1 MKHALLKTKSRLIM
15 SLMIVIMSV
24 VYTSCDDTETT
35 DSTKF
40 TIFYSG
46 MTDIGPSMSGRISS
60 PTYKGNTPS
69 DFAITKVT
77 LKGEAYSGDCFT
89 IDPND
94 GFISINS
101 TKDMQVG
108 LYKLSISCISGGN
121 YYEFKDI
128 VEINFLKAVPDGIT
142 VEPNKL
148 QVKYNDIIDETS
160 EVELPTAQVKTDG
173 DHVTI
178 TNYEIAKSDYSKYFD
193 ITKSGKISIIKG
205 SAALLPGIYNISLK
219 LTTGASSE
227 DEGIFENALEI
238 NVTSAPFGL
247 EYTPNED
254 MLEAENDKSGKTS
267 FQSNAPALKGSLEG
281 IEYSI
286 KNITPT
292 TDKIKIDPTTG
303 VLSVDKDHG
312 LQSGNNYV
320 ISIHVKNNFG
330 EEDFNNAFTLQVVEY
345 IEPISG
351 FEYETSI
358 DKYQYSKFTINPKEG
373 LKGDN
378 IQFSLINEPDA
389 LKGQI
394 EFDAQTGTI
403 SVEKG
408 NTIPQGNYSLTVR
421 ATNSKNAE
429 NPADATFTLNI
440 IENPNYF
447 TDIRYG
453 NNIDVPEE
461 NNANQFRITEDN
473 EANADAT
480 LKGFTF
486 PSPQTGL
493 KGDVSV
499 AWSIKNGNKCD
510 NLTIDSNTGKISF
523 NQEATW
529 PADNK
534 GVKANTIG
542 FCYVTATA
550 GTDKDSQIS
559 QTTLVFIHYDLKA
572 NNGVHIHYNPFVFQ
586 ADPKNGG
593 NSTVPLVTVN
603 GTTTTSNFALDYRR
617 SFNYYPTEG
626 TLVKGAPATAG
637 SFLNELWTTYYKA
650 MDIKLSTGSRNPMS
664 YYGSVYDMSHSKKL
678 PNQSDRLSVA
688 LAYVVPNDLTIH
700 ISPNIWKNSKGEYA
714 NGIMVGEMTFLTN
727 VTVDTKETGDLLK
740 DGKKIA
746 PIIIWFDKK
755 FIKP

>member
-1 MKHALLKTKSRLIM
+1 MKKNILLFSCFLVIAAVSLKAQEIRPMPADSAYGVVHISVCNLREEGKFTSGMSTQALLGMPVKVLQYTGWYEIQTPDDYTGWVHRMVITPMSKERYDEWNRAEKIVVTSHYGFAYEKPDESSQPVSDVVAGNRLKWEGSKGHFYKVSYPDGRKAYISKSISQPETKWRASLKQDVESIIATAYSMMGVPYLWAGTSSKGVDCSGLVRTVLFMHDIIIPRDASQQAYVGEHIEIAPDFANVQRGDLVFFGRKATAERKEGISHVGIYLGNKQFIHALGD
-15 SLMIVIMSV
+15 VH
-24 VYTSCDDTETT
+24 
-35 DSTKF
+35 
-40 TIFYSG
+40 
-46 MTDIGPSMSGRISS
+46 ISS
-60 PTYKGNTPS
+60 MNPADKNYDEFNTKRLL
-69 DFAITKVT
+69 FAVRF
-77 LKGEAYSGDCFT
+77 LPY
-89 IDPND
+89 
-94 GFISINS
+94 IN
-101 TKDMQVG
+101 K
-108 LYKLSISCISGGN
+108 
-121 YYEFKDI
+121 
-128 VEINFLKAVPDGIT
+128 
-142 VEPNKL
+142 
-148 QVKYNDIIDETS
+148 
-160 EVELPTAQVKTDG
+160 
-173 DHVTI
+173 
-178 TNYEIAKSDYSKYFD
+178 
-193 ITKSGKISIIKG
+193 
-205 SAALLPGIYNISLK
+205 
-219 LTTGASSE
+219 
-227 DEGIFENALEI
+227 
-238 NVTSAPFGL
+238 
-247 EYTPNED
+247 
-254 MLEAENDKSGKTS
+254 
-267 FQSNAPALKGSLEG
+267 
-281 IEYSI
+281 
-286 KNITPT
+286 
-292 TDKIKIDPTTG
+292 
-303 VLSVDKDHG
+303 
-312 LQSGNNYV
+312 
-320 ISIHVKNNFG
+320 
-330 EEDFNNAFTLQVVEY
+330 
-345 IEPISG
+345 
-351 FEYETSI
+351 
-358 DKYQYSKFTINPKEG
+358 
-373 LKGDN
+373 
-378 IQFSLINEPDA
+378 
-389 LKGQI
+389 
-394 EFDAQTGTI
+394 
-403 SVEKG
+403 EKG
-408 NTIPQGNYSLTVR
+408 MNTIPQGNYSLTVR

-755 FIKP
+755 FIK

>member
-1 MKHALLKTKSRLIM
+1 MKHTLLKTKSRLIM
-15 SLMIVIMSV
+15 SLMIVIMGV

-178 TNYEIAKSDYSKYFD
+178 TKYEIAKSDYSKYFD

-205 SAALLPGIYNISLK
+205 STALLPGIYNISLK

-358 DKYQYSKFTINPKEG
+358 DKYQYSKFTISPKEG

-408 NTIPQGNYSLTVR
+408 NTIPQGNYPLTVR

-480 LKGFTF
+480 LKSFTF

-493 KGDVSV
+493 KGNVSV
-499 AWSIKNGNKCD
+499 AWSIKNGNNCD
-510 NLTIDSNTGKISF
+510 N
-523 NQEATW
+523 
-529 PADNK
+529 
-534 GVKANTIG
+534 
-542 FCYVTATA
+542 
-550 GTDKDSQIS
+550 
-559 QTTLVFIHYDLKA
+559 
-572 NNGVHIHYNPFVFQ
+572 
-586 ADPKNGG
+586 
-593 NSTVPLVTVN
+593 
-603 GTTTTSNFALDYRR
+603 
-617 SFNYYPTEG
+617 
-626 TLVKGAPATAG
+626 
-637 SFLNELWTTYYKA
+637 
-650 MDIKLSTGSRNPMS
+650 
-664 YYGSVYDMSHSKKL
+664 
-678 PNQSDRLSVA
+678 
-688 LAYVVPNDLTIH
+688 
-700 ISPNIWKNSKGEYA
+700 
-714 NGIMVGEMTFLTN
+714 
-727 VTVDTKETGDLLK
+727 
-740 DGKKIA
+740 
-746 PIIIWFDKK
+746 
-755 FIKP
+755 

>member
-35 DSTKF
+35 
-40 TIFYSG
+40 YSG

-529 PADNK
+529 PADNN

-626 TLVKGAPATAG
+626 TLVKGAPGTAG

-700 ISPNIWKNSKGEYA
+700 ISPNIWKNSNGEYA

-727 VTVDTKETGDLLK
+727 VTVDTTETGESLK
-740 DGKKIA
+740 NGKKIA

-755 FIKP
+755 FIK

>member
-40 TIFYSG
+40 TILYSG

-529 PADNK
+529 PADNN

-626 TLVKGAPATAG
+626 TLVKGAPGTAG

-700 ISPNIWKNSKGEYA
+700 ISPNIWKNSNGEYA

-727 VTVDTKETGDLLK
+727 VTVDTTETGESLK
-740 DGKKIA
+740 NGKKIA

-755 FIKP
+755 FIK

>member
-89 IDPND
+89 INPND

-178 TNYEIAKSDYSKYFD
+178 TKYEIAKSDYSKYFD

-205 SAALLPGIYNISLK
+205 STALLPGIYNISLK

-267 FQSNAPALKGSLEG
+267 FQSNAPALKGSL
-281 IEYSI
+281 EYSI

-358 DKYQYSKFTINPKEG
+358 DKYQYSKFTISPKEG

-408 NTIPQGNYSLTVR
+408 NTIPQGNYPLTVR

-480 LKGFTF
+480 LKSFTF

-493 KGDVSV
+493 KGNVSV
-499 AWSIKNGNKCD
+499 AWSIKNGNNCD

-529 PADNK
+529 PADKN

-603 GTTTTSNFALDYRR
+603 GITTTSNFALDYRR

-626 TLVKGAPATAG
+626 TLVKGAPGAAG

-678 PNQSDRLSVA
+678 PNQSDS
-688 LAYVVPNDLTIH
+688 
-700 ISPNIWKNSKGEYA
+700 
-714 NGIMVGEMTFLTN
+714 
-727 VTVDTKETGDLLK
+727 
-740 DGKKIA
+740 
-746 PIIIWFDKK
+746 
-755 FIKP
+755 

>member
-529 PADNK
+529 PADNN

-617 SFNYYPTEG
+617 SFKYYPTEG
-626 TLVKGAPATAG
+626 TLVKGAPGTAG

-700 ISPNIWKNSKGEYA
+700 ISPNIWKNSNGEYA

-727 VTVDTKETGDLLK
+727 VTVDTTETGESLK
-740 DGKKIA
+740 NGKKIA

-755 FIKP
+755 FIK

>member
-15 SLMIVIMSV
+15 SLMIVIMGV

-128 VEINFLKAVPDGIT
+128 VEINFLKAVPDGIS

-486 PSPQTGL
+486 PSPHTGL

-529 PADNK
+529 PADNN

-572 NNGVHIHYNPFVFQ
+572 NNGVHIHYTPFIFH

-626 TLVKGAPATAG
+626 TLVKGAPGTAG

-700 ISPNIWKNSKGEYA
+700 ISPNIWKNSNGEYA

-727 VTVDTKETGDLLK
+727 VTVDTTETGESLK
-740 DGKKIA
+740 NGKKIA

-755 FIKP
+755 FIK

>member
-193 ITKSGKISIIKG
+193 ITKSGKISINKG

-529 PADNK
+529 PADNN

-626 TLVKGAPATAG
+626 TLVKGAPGTAG

-700 ISPNIWKNSKGEYA
+700 ISPNIWKNSNGEYA

-727 VTVDTKETGDLLK
+727 VTVDTTETGESLK
-740 DGKKIA
+740 NGKKIA

-755 FIKP
+755 FIK

>member
-529 PADNK
+529 PADNN

-626 TLVKGAPATAG
+626 TLVKGAPGTAG

-650 MDIKLSTGSRNPMS
+650 MDIKLSAGSRNPMS

-700 ISPNIWKNSKGEYA
+700 ISPNIWKNSNGEYA

-727 VTVDTKETGDLLK
+727 VTVDTTETGESLK
-740 DGKKIA
+740 NGKKIA

-755 FIKP
+755 FIK

>member
-15 SLMIVIMSV
+15 SLMIVIMGV

-128 VEINFLKAVPDGIT
+128 VEINFLKAVPDGIS

-286 KNITPT
+286 ENITPT

-320 ISIHVKNNFG
+320 ISIHVQNNFG

-358 DKYQYSKFTINPKEG
+358 DKYQYSKFTISPKEG

-529 PADNK
+529 PADNN

-626 TLVKGAPATAG
+626 TLVKGAPGTAG

-700 ISPNIWKNSKGEYA
+700 ISPNIWKNSNGEYA

-727 VTVDTKETGDLLK
+727 VTVDTTETGESLK
-740 DGKKIA
+740 NGKKIA

-755 FIKP
+755 FIK

>member
-529 PADNK
+529 PADNN

-626 TLVKGAPATAG
+626 TLVKGAPGTAG

-664 YYGSVYDMSHSKKL
+664 YYGSVYDMSHNSKKL

-700 ISPNIWKNSKGEYA
+700 ISPNIWKNSNGEYA

-727 VTVDTKETGDLLK
+727 VTVDTTETGESLK
-740 DGKKIA
+740 NGKKIA

-755 FIKP
+755 FIK

>member
-603 GTTTTSNFALDYRR
+603 GITTTSNFALDYRR

-650 MDIKLSTGSRNPMS
+650 MDIKLSAGSRNPMS

-755 FIKP
+755 FIK

>member
-178 TNYEIAKSDYSKYFD
+178 TKYEIAKSDYSKYFD

-205 SAALLPGIYNISLK
+205 STALLPGIYNISLK

-247 EYTPNED
+247 ENTPNED

-345 IEPISG
+345 IEPISV

-358 DKYQYSKFTINPKEG
+358 DKYQYSKFTFSPKEG

-408 NTIPQGNYSLTVR
+408 NTIPQGNYPLTVR

-480 LKGFTF
+480 LKSFTF

-493 KGDVSV
+493 KGNVSV
-499 AWSIKNGNKCD
+499 AWSIKNGNNCD

-529 PADNK
+529 PADKN

-626 TLVKGAPATAG
+626 TLVKGAPGTAG

-700 ISPNIWKNSKGEYA
+700 ISPNIWKNSNGEYA

-727 VTVDTKETGDLLK
+727 VTVDTTETGESLK
-740 DGKKIA
+740 NGKKIA

-755 FIKP
+755 FIK

>member
-1 MKHALLKTKSRLIM
+1 MKHTLLKTKSRLIM
-15 SLMIVIMSV
+15 SLMIVIMGV

-178 TNYEIAKSDYSKYFD
+178 TKYEIAKSDYSKYFD

-205 SAALLPGIYNISLK
+205 STALLPGIYNISLK

-254 MLEAENDKSGKTS
+254 MLEAEND
-267 FQSNAPALKGSLEG
+267 A
-281 IEYSI
+281 
-286 KNITPT
+286 
-292 TDKIKIDPTTG
+292 

-358 DKYQYSKFTINPKEG
+358 DKYQYSKFTISPKEG

-408 NTIPQGNYSLTVR
+408 NTIPQGNYPLTVR

-480 LKGFTF
+480 LKSFTF

-493 KGDVSV
+493 KGNVSV
-499 AWSIKNGNKCD
+499 AWSIKNGNNCD

-529 PADNK
+529 PADKNE
-534 GVKANTIG
+534 VKANTIG

-603 GTTTTSNFALDYRR
+603 GITTTSNFALDYRR

-626 TLVKGAPATAG
+626 TLVKGAPGTAG

-727 VTVDTKETGDLLK
+727 VTVDTTETGESLK
-740 DGKKIA
+740 NGKKIA

-755 FIKP
+755 FIK

>member
-378 IQFSLINEPDA
+378 IQFSLINGPDA

-499 AWSIKNGNKCD
+499 ARSIKNGNKCD

-529 PADNK
+529 PADNN

-626 TLVKGAPATAG
+626 TLVKGAPGTAG

-700 ISPNIWKNSKGEYA
+700 ISPNIWKNSNGEYA

-727 VTVDTKETGDLLK
+727 VTVDTTETGESLK
-740 DGKKIA
+740 NGKKIA

-755 FIKP
+755 FIK

>member
-89 IDPND
+89 INPND

-178 TNYEIAKSDYSKYFD
+178 TKYEIAKSDYSKYFD

-205 SAALLPGIYNISLK
+205 STALLPGIYNISLK

-267 FQSNAPALKGSLEG
+267 FQSNGPALKGSLEG

-358 DKYQYSKFTINPKEG
+358 DKYQYSKFTISPKEG

-408 NTIPQGNYSLTVR
+408 NTIPQGNYPLTVR

-480 LKGFTF
+480 LKSFTF

-493 KGDVSV
+493 KGNVSV
-499 AWSIKNGNKCD
+499 AWSIKNGNNCD

-529 PADNK
+529 PADKN

-603 GTTTTSNFALDYRR
+603 GITTTSNFALDYRR

-626 TLVKGAPATAG
+626 TLVKGAPGAAG

-700 ISPNIWKNSKGEYA
+700 ISPNIWKNSNGEYA

-727 VTVDTKETGDLLK
+727 VTVDTTETGESLK
-740 DGKKIA
+740 NGKKIA

-755 FIKP
+755 FIK

>member
-89 IDPND
+89 INPND

-178 TNYEIAKSDYSKYFD
+178 TKYEIAKSDYSKYFD

-205 SAALLPGIYNISLK
+205 STALLPGIYNISLK

-267 FQSNAPALKGSLEG
+267 FQSNAPALKGPLEG

-358 DKYQYSKFTINPKEG
+358 DKYQYSKFTISPKEG

-408 NTIPQGNYSLTVR
+408 NTIPQGNYPLTVR

-480 LKGFTF
+480 LKSFTF

-493 KGDVSV
+493 KGNVSV
-499 AWSIKNGNKCD
+499 AWSIKNGNNCD

-529 PADNK
+529 PADKN

-603 GTTTTSNFALDYRR
+603 GITTTSNFALDYRR

-626 TLVKGAPATAG
+626 TLVKGAPGAAG

-700 ISPNIWKNSKGEYA
+700 ISPNIWKNSNGEYA

-727 VTVDTKETGDLLK
+727 VTVDTTETGESLK
-740 DGKKIA
+740 NGKKIA

-755 FIKP
+755 FIK

>member
-529 PADNK
+529 PADNS

-626 TLVKGAPATAG
+626 TLVKGAPGTAG

-700 ISPNIWKNSKGEYA
+700 ISPNIWKNSNGEYA

-727 VTVDTKETGDLLK
+727 VTVDTTETGESLK
-740 DGKKIA
+740 NGKKIA

-755 FIKP
+755 FIK

>member
-473 EANADAT
+473 EAKRM
-480 LKGFTF
+480 L
-486 PSPQTGL
+486 
-493 KGDVSV
+493 
-499 AWSIKNGNKCD
+499 
-510 NLTIDSNTGKISF
+510 
-523 NQEATW
+523 
-529 PADNK
+529 
-534 GVKANTIG
+534 
-542 FCYVTATA
+542 
-550 GTDKDSQIS
+550 
-559 QTTLVFIHYDLKA
+559 H
-572 NNGVHIHYNPFVFQ
+572 
-586 ADPKNGG
+586 
-593 NSTVPLVTVN
+593 
-603 GTTTTSNFALDYRR
+603 
-617 SFNYYPTEG
+617 
-626 TLVKGAPATAG
+626 
-637 SFLNELWTTYYKA
+637 
-650 MDIKLSTGSRNPMS
+650 
-664 YYGSVYDMSHSKKL
+664 
-678 PNQSDRLSVA
+678 
-688 LAYVVPNDLTIH
+688 
-700 ISPNIWKNSKGEYA
+700 
-714 NGIMVGEMTFLTN
+714 
-727 VTVDTKETGDLLK
+727 
-740 DGKKIA
+740 
-746 PIIIWFDKK
+746 
-755 FIKP
+755 

>member
-89 IDPND
+89 INPND

-178 TNYEIAKSDYSKYFD
+178 TKYEIAKSDYSKYFD

-205 SAALLPGIYNISLK
+205 STALLPGIYNISLK

-281 IEYSI
+281 IEHSI

-358 DKYQYSKFTINPKEG
+358 DKYQYSKFTISPKEG

-408 NTIPQGNYSLTVR
+408 NTIPQGNYPLTVR

-480 LKGFTF
+480 LKSFTF

-493 KGDVSV
+493 KGNVSV
-499 AWSIKNGNKCD
+499 AWSIKNGNNCD

-529 PADNK
+529 PADKN

-603 GTTTTSNFALDYRR
+603 GITTTSNFALDYRR

-626 TLVKGAPATAG
+626 TLVKGAPGAAG

-700 ISPNIWKNSKGEYA
+700 ISPNIWKNSNGEYA

-727 VTVDTKETGDLLK
+727 VTVDTTETGESLK
-740 DGKKIA
+740 NGKKIA

-755 FIKP
+755 FIK

>member
-529 PADNK
+529 LADNN

-626 TLVKGAPATAG
+626 TLVKGAPGTAG

-700 ISPNIWKNSKGEYA
+700 ISPNIWKNSNGEYA

-727 VTVDTKETGDLLK
+727 VTVDTTETGESLK
-740 DGKKIA
+740 NGKKIA

-755 FIKP
+755 FIK

>member
-89 IDPND
+89 INPND

-178 TNYEIAKSDYSKYFD
+178 TKYEIAKSDYSKYFD

-205 SAALLPGIYNISLK
+205 STALLPGIYNISLK

-267 FQSNAPALKGSLEG
+267 FQSNAPALKGPLEG

-320 ISIHVKNNFG
+320 ISIHVQNNFG

-358 DKYQYSKFTINPKEG
+358 DKYQYSKFTISPKEG

-480 LKGFTF
+480 LKSFTF

-493 KGDVSV
+493 KGNVSV
-499 AWSIKNGNKCD
+499 AWSIKNGNNCD

-529 PADNK
+529 PADKN

-603 GTTTTSNFALDYRR
+603 GITTTSNFALDYRR

-626 TLVKGAPATAG
+626 TLVKGAPGAAG

-700 ISPNIWKNSKGEYA
+700 ISPNIWKNSNGEYA

-727 VTVDTKETGDLLK
+727 VTVDTTETGESLK
-740 DGKKIA
+740 NGKKIA

-755 FIKP
+755 FIK

>member
-108 LYKLSISCISGGN
+108 LYKLSISCISGGT

-529 PADNK
+529 PADNN

-626 TLVKGAPATAG
+626 TLVKGAPGTAG

-700 ISPNIWKNSKGEYA
+700 ISPNIWKNSNGEYA

-727 VTVDTKETGDLLK
+727 VTVDTTETGESLK
-740 DGKKIA
+740 NGKKIA

-755 FIKP
+755 FIK

>member
-1 MKHALLKTKSRLIM
+1 MKHTLLKTKSRLIM
-15 SLMIVIMSV
+15 SLMIVIMGV

-178 TNYEIAKSDYSKYFD
+178 TKYEIAKSDYSKYFD

-205 SAALLPGIYNISLK
+205 STALLPGIYNISLK

-267 FQSNAPALKGSLEG
+267 FQSKAPALKGSLEG
-281 IEYSI
+281 REYSI

-358 DKYQYSKFTINPKEG
+358 DKYQYSKFTISPKEG

-408 NTIPQGNYSLTVR
+408 NTIPQGNYPLTVR

-480 LKGFTF
+480 LKSFTF

-493 KGDVSV
+493 KGNVSV
-499 AWSIKNGNKCD
+499 AWSIKNGNNCD

-529 PADNK
+529 PADKNE
-534 GVKANTIG
+534 VKANTIG

-603 GTTTTSNFALDYRR
+603 GITTTSNFALDYRR

-626 TLVKGAPATAG
+626 TLVKGAPGTAG

-700 ISPNIWKNSKGEYA
+700 ISPNIWKNSNGEYA

-727 VTVDTKETGDLLK
+727 VTVDTTETGESLK
-740 DGKKIA
+740 NGKKIA

-755 FIKP
+755 FIK

>member
-1 MKHALLKTKSRLIM
+1 MKHTLLKTKSRLIM
-15 SLMIVIMSV
+15 SLMIVIMGV

-205 SAALLPGIYNISLK
+205 STALLPGIYNISLK

-358 DKYQYSKFTINPKEG
+358 DKYQYSKFTISPKEG

-408 NTIPQGNYSLTVR
+408 NTIPQGNYPLTVR

-480 LKGFTF
+480 LKSFTF

-493 KGDVSV
+493 KGNVSV
-499 AWSIKNGNKCD
+499 AWSIKNGNNCD

-529 PADNK
+529 PADKNE
-534 GVKANTIG
+534 VKANTIG

-603 GTTTTSNFALDYRR
+603 GITTTSNFALDYRR

-626 TLVKGAPATAG
+626 TLVKGAPGTAG

-650 MDIKLSTGSRNPMS
+650 MDIKPSTGSRNPMS

-700 ISPNIWKNSKGEYA
+700 ISPNIWKNSNGEYA

-727 VTVDTKETGDLLK
+727 VTVDTTETGESLK
-740 DGKKIA
+740 NGKKIA

-755 FIKP
+755 FIK

>member
-15 SLMIVIMSV
+15 SLMIVIMGV

-128 VEINFLKAVPDGIT
+128 VEINFLKAVPDGIS

-281 IEYSI
+281 IKYSI

-320 ISIHVKNNFG
+320 ISIHVQNNFG

-358 DKYQYSKFTINPKEG
+358 DKYQYSKFTISPKEG

-480 LKGFTF
+480 LKSFTF

-493 KGDVSV
+493 KGNVSV
-499 AWSIKNGNKCD
+499 AWSIKNGNNCD

-529 PADNK
+529 PADKNE
-534 GVKANTIG
+534 VKANTIG

-626 TLVKGAPATAG
+626 TLVKGAPGTAG

-700 ISPNIWKNSKGEYA
+700 ISPNIWKNSNGEYA

-727 VTVDTKETGDLLK
+727 VTVDTTETGESLK
-740 DGKKIA
+740 NGKKIA

-755 FIKP
+755 FIK

>member
-178 TNYEIAKSDYSKYFD
+178 TKYEIAKSDYSKYFD

-205 SAALLPGIYNISLK
+205 STALLPGIYNISLK

-267 FQSNAPALKGSLEG
+267 FQSNAPALKGSSEG

-358 DKYQYSKFTINPKEG
+358 DKYQYSKFTISPKEG

-408 NTIPQGNYSLTVR
+408 NTIPQGNYPLTVR

-480 LKGFTF
+480 LKSFTF

-493 KGDVSV
+493 KGNVSV
-499 AWSIKNGNKCD
+499 AWSIKNGNNCD

-529 PADNK
+529 PADKN

-626 TLVKGAPATAG
+626 TLVKGAPGTAG

-700 ISPNIWKNSKGEYA
+700 ISPNIWKNSNGEYA

-727 VTVDTKETGDLLK
+727 VTVDTTETGESLK
-740 DGKKIA
+740 NGKKIA

-755 FIKP
+755 FIK

>member
-89 IDPND
+89 INPND

-178 TNYEIAKSDYSKYFD
+178 TKYEIAKSDYSKYFD

-205 SAALLPGIYNISLK
+205 STALLPGIYNISLK

-267 FQSNAPALKGSLEG
+267 FQSNAPELKGSLEG

-358 DKYQYSKFTINPKEG
+358 DKYQYSKFTISPKEG

-408 NTIPQGNYSLTVR
+408 NTIPQGNYPLTVR

-480 LKGFTF
+480 LKSFTF

-493 KGDVSV
+493 KGNVSV
-499 AWSIKNGNKCD
+499 AWSIKNGNNCD

-529 PADNK
+529 PADKN

-603 GTTTTSNFALDYRR
+603 GITTTSNFALDYRR

-626 TLVKGAPATAG
+626 TLVKGAPGAAG

-700 ISPNIWKNSKGEYA
+700 ISPNIWKNSNGEYA

-727 VTVDTKETGDLLK
+727 VTVDTTETGESLK
-740 DGKKIA
+740 NGKKIA

-755 FIKP
+755 FIK

>member
-77 LKGEAYSGDCFT
+77 LKGEAYPGDCFT
-89 IDPND
+89 INPND

-178 TNYEIAKSDYSKYFD
+178 TKYEIAKSDYSKYFD

-205 SAALLPGIYNISLK
+205 STALLPGIYNISLK

-281 IEYSI
+281 IV
-286 KNITPT
+286 KVT
-292 TDKIKIDPTTG
+292 
-303 VLSVDKDHG
+303 VLSDTVIYNDCIVDRVTEYG
-312 LQSGNNYV
+312 
-320 ISIHVKNNFG
+320 KNNRHKVCVNR
-330 EEDFNNAFTLQVVEY
+330 ETAEHEHRINHEAVVNQRNKRKHTCRKTADFLES
-345 IEPISG
+345 E
-351 FEYETSI
+351 
-358 DKYQYSKFTINPKEG
+358 
-373 LKGDN
+373 
-378 IQFSLINEPDA
+378 
-389 LKGQI
+389 
-394 EFDAQTGTI
+394 
-403 SVEKG
+403 
-408 NTIPQGNYSLTVR
+408 R
-421 ATNSKNAE
+421 
-429 NPADATFTLNI
+429 
-440 IENPNYF
+440 
-447 TDIRYG
+447 
-453 NNIDVPEE
+453 NID
-461 NNANQFRITEDN
+461 N
-473 EANADAT
+473 EQY
-480 LKGFTF
+480 KRE
-486 PSPQTGL
+486 QYR
-493 KGDVSV
+493 
-499 AWSIKNGNKCD
+499 NK
-510 NLTIDSNTGKISF
+510 
-523 NQEATW
+523 
-529 PADNK
+529 
-534 GVKANTIG
+534 
-542 FCYVTATA
+542 
-550 GTDKDSQIS
+550 
-559 QTTLVFIHYDLKA
+559 
-572 NNGVHIHYNPFVFQ
+572 
-586 ADPKNGG
+586 
-593 NSTVPLVTVN
+593 
-603 GTTTTSNFALDYRR
+603 AL
-617 SFNYYPTEG
+617 
-626 TLVKGAPATAG
+626 
-637 SFLNELWTTYYKA
+637 
-650 MDIKLSTGSRNPMS
+650 
-664 YYGSVYDMSHSKKL
+664 
-678 PNQSDRLSVA
+678 
-688 LAYVVPNDLTIH
+688 
-700 ISPNIWKNSKGEYA
+700 
-714 NGIMVGEMTFLTN
+714 
-727 VTVDTKETGDLLK
+727 
-740 DGKKIA
+740 
-746 PIIIWFDKK
+746 
-755 FIKP
+755 

>member
-178 TNYEIAKSDYSKYFD
+178 TKYEIAKSDYSKYFD

-205 SAALLPGIYNISLK
+205 STALLPGIYNISLK

-247 EYTPNED
+247 ENTPNED

-267 FQSNAPALKGSLEG
+267 FQSNAPALKCSLEG

-330 EEDFNNAFTLQVVEY
+330 EEDFYNAFTLQVVEY
-345 IEPISG
+345 IEPISV

-358 DKYQYSKFTINPKEG
+358 DKYQYSKFTFSPKEG

-408 NTIPQGNYSLTVR
+408 NTIPQGNYPLTVR

-480 LKGFTF
+480 LKSFTF

-493 KGDVSV
+493 KGNVSV
-499 AWSIKNGNKCD
+499 AWSIKNGNNCD

-529 PADNK
+529 PADKN

-626 TLVKGAPATAG
+626 TLVKGAPGTAG

-700 ISPNIWKNSKGEYA
+700 ISPNIWKNSNGEYA

-727 VTVDTKETGDLLK
+727 VTVDTTETGESLK
-740 DGKKIA
+740 NGKKIA

-755 FIKP
+755 FIK

>member
-1 MKHALLKTKSRLIM
+1 M
-15 SLMIVIMSV
+15 
-24 VYTSCDDTETT
+24 
-35 DSTKF
+35 
-40 TIFYSG
+40 
-46 MTDIGPSMSGRISS
+46 
-60 PTYKGNTPS
+60 
-69 DFAITKVT
+69 
-77 LKGEAYSGDCFT
+77 
-89 IDPND
+89 
-94 GFISINS
+94 
-101 TKDMQVG
+101 
-108 LYKLSISCISGGN
+108 
-121 YYEFKDI
+121 
-128 VEINFLKAVPDGIT
+128 
-142 VEPNKL
+142 
-148 QVKYNDIIDETS
+148 
-160 EVELPTAQVKTDG
+160 
-173 DHVTI
+173 
-178 TNYEIAKSDYSKYFD
+178 
-193 ITKSGKISIIKG
+193 
-205 SAALLPGIYNISLK
+205 
-219 LTTGASSE
+219 
-227 DEGIFENALEI
+227 
-238 NVTSAPFGL
+238 
-247 EYTPNED
+247 
-254 MLEAENDKSGKTS
+254 
-267 FQSNAPALKGSLEG
+267 
-281 IEYSI
+281 
-286 KNITPT
+286 
-292 TDKIKIDPTTG
+292 
-303 VLSVDKDHG
+303 
-312 LQSGNNYV
+312 QSGNNYV

-358 DKYQYSKFTINPKEG
+358 DKYQYSKFTISPKEG

-408 NTIPQGNYSLTVR
+408 NTIPQGNYPLTVR

-480 LKGFTF
+480 LKSFTF

-493 KGDVSV
+493 KGNVSV
-499 AWSIKNGNKCD
+499 AWSIKNGNNCD

-529 PADNK
+529 PADKNE
-534 GVKANTIG
+534 VKANTIG

-603 GTTTTSNFALDYRR
+603 GITTTSNFALDYRR

-626 TLVKGAPATAG
+626 TLVKGAPGTAG

-650 MDIKLSTGSRNPMS
+650 MDIKPSTGSRNPMS

-700 ISPNIWKNSKGEYA
+700 ISPNIWKNSNGEYA

-727 VTVDTKETGDLLK
+727 VTVDTTETGESLK
-740 DGKKIA
+740 NGKKIA

-755 FIKP
+755 FIK

>member
-108 LYKLSISCISGGN
+108 LYKLSISCISGWN

-529 PADNK
+529 PADNN

-626 TLVKGAPATAG
+626 TLVKGAPGTAG

-700 ISPNIWKNSKGEYA
+700 ISPNIWKNSNGEYA

-727 VTVDTKETGDLLK
+727 VTVDTTETGESLK
-740 DGKKIA
+740 NGKKIA

-755 FIKP
+755 FIK

>member
-529 PADNK
+529 PADNN

-626 TLVKGAPATAG
+626 TLVKGAPGTAG

-650 MDIKLSTGSRNPMS
+650 MDIKPSTGSRNPMS

-700 ISPNIWKNSKGEYA
+700 ISPNIWKNSNGEYA

-727 VTVDTKETGDLLK
+727 VTVDTTETGESLK
-740 DGKKIA
+740 NGKKIA

-755 FIKP
+755 FIK

>member
-510 NLTIDSNTGKISF
+510 SLTIDSNTGKISF

-529 PADNK
+529 PADNN

-626 TLVKGAPATAG
+626 TLVKGAPGTAG

-700 ISPNIWKNSKGEYA
+700 ISPNIWKNSNGEYA

-727 VTVDTKETGDLLK
+727 VTVDTTETGESLK
-740 DGKKIA
+740 NGKKIA

-755 FIKP
+755 FIK

>member
-1 MKHALLKTKSRLIM
+1 MKHTLLKTKSRLIM
-15 SLMIVIMSV
+15 SLMIVIMGV

-178 TNYEIAKSDYSKYFD
+178 TKYEIAKSDYSKYFD

-205 SAALLPGIYNISLK
+205 STALLPGIYNISLK

-358 DKYQYSKFTINPKEG
+358 DKYQYSKFTISPKEG

-408 NTIPQGNYSLTVR
+408 NTIPQGNYPLTVR

-480 LKGFTF
+480 LKSFTF

-493 KGDVSV
+493 KGNVSV
-499 AWSIKNGNKCD
+499 AWSIKNGNNCD

-529 PADNK
+529 PADKNE
-534 GVKANTIG
+534 VKANTIG

-650 MDIKLSTGSRNPMS
+650 MDIDISIGSRNPMS

-740 DGKKIA
+740 NGKKIA

-755 FIKP
+755 FIK

>member
-60 PTYKGNTPS
+60 PTYKGNTPY

-89 IDPND
+89 IDTND

-510 NLTIDSNTGKISF
+510 NLTIYRNTEKISF
-523 NQEATW
+523 NQEATL
-529 PADNK
+529 PADNN

-626 TLVKGAPATAG
+626 TLVKGAPGTAG

-700 ISPNIWKNSKGEYA
+700 ISPNIWKNSNGEYA

-727 VTVDTKETGDLLK
+727 VTVDTTETGESLK
-740 DGKKIA
+740 NGKKIA

-755 FIKP
+755 FIK